1 MSHSPGS
8 AQSWAYHL
16 LEQYCDSTNQ
26 FPYGKGTNSPR
37 AKTELV
43 TLIVLGIMALV
54 AALAVITYGI
64 VSNQITIKNLTEIVE
79 EIAED
84 AGLNFKDLQR
94 FLNSLA
100 EMVLDHWLTLDFLLA
115 KQGGVLC
122 YG

>member
-1 MSHSPGS
+1 
-8 AQSWAYHL
+8 
-16 LEQYCDSTNQ
+16 
-26 FPYGKGTNSPR
+26 
-37 AKTELV
+37 
-43 TLIVLGIMALV
+43 MALV

-100 EMVLDHWLTLDFLLA
+100 EMVLDH
-115 KQGGVLC
+115 
-122 YG
+122 